1 MSDSSDSTAETWTE
15 DINLVLKNL
24 LANVDVLQK
33 RHKQNYLLYEN
44 RLAFFRIPLICLS
57 ALNSVFSVGLN
68 AYLEQTTVSTMNCL
82 ISLGCAVISAVEL
95 FLGIHGKMESEL
107 ASYHGYKLL
116 GNKIS
121 STLKLE
127 PQHREIEG
135 IKFLTS
141 IMSEYNKLFESSLVL
156 QENLDDELFKNLK
169 ENFVEIP
176 KILSPLISNE
186 CDRELCSPRASPRA
200 TPKQVSFQ
208 RDLQNRAQGE
218 SESGLHRRDD
228 EFQLEEGT
236 AQECLPQSK

>member
-1 MSDSSDSTAETWTE
+1 MSDSSDSTAETWTD

-24 LANVDVLQK
+24 LANVDSLQK

-57 ALNSVFSVGLN
+57 AINSVFSVGLS

-95 FLGIHGKMESEL
+95 FLGIHKKMESEL

-135 IKFLTS
+135 IKFLTL

-156 QENLDDELFKNLK
+156 TENLDDKLIENLK
-169 ENFVEIP
+169 EDFVEIP
-176 KILSPLISNE
+176 KIFSPLILNE
-186 CDRELCSPRASPRA
+186 HIDRNPCSPRTSPRA
-200 TPKQVSFQ
+200 YTSKQVSFE

-218 SESGLHRRDD
+218 PQPNLCGRDN
-228 EFQLEEGT
+228 ELQLEAGT
-236 AQECLPQSK
+236 A